1 MGFQPSAKR
10 LIAGLTVVGLM
21 FQVALVAAQL
31 SISITAK
38 ADAAATLPAN
48 VICTEH
54 GLAVAPADETDRP
67 SECVFCPLCLT
78 GSAGQ
83 VAVLPA
89 AGSTLVQA
97 RGDRVVFH
105 LNADC
110 LIGESSAQPRSRGPP
125 AFV

>member
-1 MGFQPSAKR
+1 MGFRPLAKR
-10 LIAGLTVVGLM
+10 LIAGLTVVGLT

-38 ADAAATLPAN
+38 AEAAAAWPAG

-54 GLAVAPADETDRP
+54 GLAVAPADETNQP
-67 SECVFCPLCLT
+67 SECGFCPLCLT

-83 VAVLPA
+83 VAVPA
-89 AGSTLVQA
+89 AAGFALVEA

-105 LNADC
+105 FDADR
-110 LIGESSAQPRSRGPP
+110 LIGQRFAQPRSRGPP
-125 AFV
+125 DFV